1 MYYLYDEFS
10 GKGRGRSSFE
20 RCESQETLMAK
31 KYIFMT
37 KILEKKVFLNFSKF
51 NRKAFVPDL
60 CQASACNFFKNE
72 TLAQVFSYIFRRL
85 LLS

>member
-31 KYIFMT
+31 KVYFHDKNSRKKGVLKFL
-37 KILEKKVFLNFSKF
+37 KIQWESICSRL
-51 NRKAFVPDL
+51 VPG
-60 CQASACNFFKNE
+60 
-72 TLAQVFSYIFRRL
+72 
-85 LLS
+85 LSLQLF